1 MGAAENASPL
11 SRVSVVPTLRTC
23 LRSDPQHTPRGDIEV
38 SVLLTRLP
46 ISAER
51 VARVSVVPTLWRP
64 MLMRSAVQAS
74 PEREQAEQGTPL
86 FGIDIQSHG
95 RCDGKT
101 RQAAR
106 TPVSMVS
113 SNPAILVRRHPA
125 LAVLVGTSLPLPI
138 RVSAAARGPPRHQ
151 ALTRPCNAPAVACC
165 RENLAGE
172 ARWTPFTTRRPRGT
186 VRR

>member
-38 SVLLTRLP
+38 SVLLTRLL

-74 PEREQAEQGTPL
+74 PEREQAE
-86 FGIDIQSHG
+86 
-95 RCDGKT
+95 T
-101 RQAAR
+101 RDPTVWDR
-106 TPVSMVS
+106 HSVSWTMRRKNPPSS
-113 SNPAILVRRHPA
+113 SNASVNGLQQSRHPGAAPSVTGCPGGNLAA
-125 LAVLVGTSLPLPI
+125 LADTRLRGGT
-138 RVSAAARGPPRHQ
+138 RAAAASGADSPMQR
-151 ALTRPCNAPAVACC
+151 
-165 RENLAGE
+165 AG
-172 ARWTPFTTRRPRGT
+172 GCLLS
-186 VRR
+186 